1 MYTFH
6 NLYCYYLVIN
16 SYIFHKLTAYI
27 KWLNKFHDQMLCIII
42 HVYHIY
48 LCSISWTVILKS
60 EIESPYLGNLS
71 HYITCII
78 HVYIFVIYNVYCQS
92 REVTREWLSFCNVTV
107 ISLYFVSVNDNSR
120 VYKKWV
126 CAVFCRMKV

>member
-6 NLYCYYLVIN
+6 NLYWYYLVIN

-27 KWLNKFHDQMLCIII
+27 KWLNKIHDQMLCIII

-48 LCSISWTVILKS
+48 LCSISGTVILES

-71 HYITCII
+71 HYITSII
-78 HVYIFVIYNVYCQS
+78 HVYIFVIYNGYCQS
-92 REVTREWLSFCNVTV
+92 REVIREYFVMLV
-107 ISLYFVSVNDNSR
+107 ISLYYVSVNDISQ
-120 VYKKWV
+120 VCKKWV